1 MKFKRII
8 GSFLLASFLV
18 LNISPSFAIAEK
30 LGGLFKKE
38 KKQEV
43 SKLDY
48 INLAWWEE
56 YQDEHLENYILKA
69 IENNHDV
76 KLATLKVEQ
85 ARQNVKAQFAS
96 ELPSLTVGAS
106 PAINKMPG
114 STSTEGMF
122 MIPMIAS
129 WEVDIF
135 LKNRDKTKSIKKMYE
150 ASVLSEKATYI
161 GIASAVG
168 ATYYNIV
175 RADELIALQ
184 EEIVADRKQIYE
196 LTKLR
201 NEEGI
206 SSTSDL
212 VEAEKGYIL
221 ADSDLSE
228 LKKIQHNLLT
238 SLALLVGDSPENIE
252 NYKRISY
259 KDLKIQKE
267 IPQLTSEVITARP
280 DYLIAE
286 KMVEKAGLDV
296 RVAKKEFL
304 PSFNLGGVLALMTSG
319 HSMNW
324 ESALAG
330 AGIIGLLP
338 VFTGGARIANLK
350 IFKNKYEQVLT
361 EYQKTNLT
369 AIKEVNDS
377 ISDLKYDIEKYEKAV
392 NALKMEETDF
402 AFSQNKY
409 NEGVIS
415 YLNLLEKKEALLST
429 KKLAVS
435 ANIDSYIK
443 QISLYKATAANL

>member
-8 GSFLLASFLV
+8 GSFLLASFLA
-18 LNISPSFAIAEK
+18 LNISPSYAIAEK
-30 LGGLFKKE
+30 LFKKE

-48 INLAWWEE
+48 INLSWWEE
-56 YQDEHLENYILKA
+56 FGDEHLENYILRA
-69 IENNHDV
+69 IENNHDL
-76 KLATLKVEQ
+76 KIATLKVEE
-85 ARQNVKAQFAS
+85 ARQNVRAQFAS

-114 STSTEGMF
+114 ATSTEGMF

-129 WEVDIF
+129 YEVDIF
-135 LKNRDKTKSIKKMYE
+135 LKNRDKTKSIKKLYE
-150 ASVLSEKATYI
+150 ASILSEKATYI

-168 ATYYNIV
+168 ATYYNLV

-184 EEIVADRKQIYE
+184 EEIVKDRKQIYE

-206 SSTSDL
+206 SSTADL
-212 VEAEKGYIL
+212 VRAEKDYVL

-228 LKKIQHNLLT
+228 LKKVQNNLLT
-238 SLALLVGDSPENIE
+238 SLAVLVGDSPENIE

-259 KDLKIQKE
+259 SDLKIKKE
-267 IPQLTSEVITARP
+267 IPQNVTSEVITSRP

-286 KMVEKAGLDV
+286 KMVERAGLDT

-304 PSFNLGGVLALMTSG
+304 PSFNLGGMLALMSSG
-319 HSMNW
+319 HSMSW

-330 AGIIGLLP
+330 VGVMGLLP

-377 ISDLKYDIEKYEKAV
+377 LVELKYDTEKYEKAL
-392 NALKMEETDF
+392 NALNMEEVNF
-402 AFSQNKY
+402 GFSQNKY
-409 NEGVIS
+409 DEGVIS
-415 YLNLLEKKEALLST
+415 YLDLLQKKEALLST

-435 ANIDSYIK
+435 SNIDSYIK
-443 QISLYKATAANL
+443 QIGLYKATAANL

>member
-129 WEVDIF
+129 YEIDIF
-135 LKNRDKTKSIKKMYE
+135 LKNRDKTKSVKKLYE

-168 ATYYNIV
+168 ETEWYHSVWTCISENC
-175 RADELIALQ
+175 IA
-184 EEIVADRKQIYE
+184 
-196 LTKLR
+196 
-201 NEEGI
+201 
-206 SSTSDL
+206 
-212 VEAEKGYIL
+212 
-221 ADSDLSE
+221 
-228 LKKIQHNLLT
+228 
-238 SLALLVGDSPENIE
+238 
-252 NYKRISY
+252 
-259 KDLKIQKE
+259 
-267 IPQLTSEVITARP
+267 
-280 DYLIAE
+280 
-286 KMVEKAGLDV
+286 DV
-296 RVAKKEFL
+296 RWIEC
-304 PSFNLGGVLALMTSG
+304 ALDY
-319 HSMNW
+319 
-324 ESALAG
+324 AAG
-330 AGIIGLLP
+330 RNIG
-338 VFTGGARIANLK
+338 
-350 IFKNKYEQVLT
+350 E
-361 EYQKTNLT
+361 
-369 AIKEVNDS
+369 
-377 ISDLKYDIEKYEKAV
+377 
-392 NALKMEETDF
+392 
-402 AFSQNKY
+402 
-409 NEGVIS
+409 
-415 YLNLLEKKEALLST
+415 
-429 KKLAVS
+429 
-435 ANIDSYIK
+435 
-443 QISLYKATAANL
+443 